1 MKYIKHLFYLQTL
14 HNFENKEHK
23 KNEITYENNNFVK
36 HCESFNQRS
45 SVNTNSFN
53 LGPLPTSLNIS
64 QNELPNMLD
73 IHWSSEGT
81 DYCVQYSHI
90 MRGNGNWNYAATAF
104 YTLPLENKTYEMSIA
119 LHSVMSMVSNF
130 TIGKCR
136 ATGLVLKNSNI

>member
-23 KNEITYENNNFVK
+23 KNEKEKNTYENNNFVK
-36 HCESFNQRS
+36 HCERS
-45 SVNTNSFN
+45 SVNINSFN

-73 IHWSSEGT
+73 IHWSSERT
-81 DYCVQYSHI
+81 DYCIQYSHI
-90 MRGNGNWNYAATAF
+90 MRVNGNWNYAATAF
-104 YTLPLENKTYEMSIA
+104 YTLPLENKTYEITIA
-119 LHSVMSMVSNF
+119 LHPVMNMVSNF